1 MLKLQNVSKYYSRNG
16 AVALGLRKVN
26 LELGLGEF
34 VAVVGESGS
43 GKSTLLHVM
52 CGLDTYE
59 DGELYIGGAE
69 TSHYTAQDWENY
81 RRTYVGFVSQNFN
94 LIDSYTVLQN
104 VEAALIL
111 AGYDPAKRLE
121 RALQIIERVGLT
133 PHAHMRASK
142 LSGGQ
147 MQRTVIAR
155 ALAKDCPIIAADEPT
170 GNLDSASS
178 QQIIELLQEI
188 SRDKLVIVVTH
199 NFAEVAHLA
208 TRKVTIHDG
217 EVVENRQLKP
227 AAPAPSAPASVAKT
241 SQVSWREALLMA
253 VRNLGSTPLKTLLMF
268 LVMLLLTFGS
278 SFVYGSMRNLQDE
291 TAFKSGSPYFR
302 NSMEQRVIVGRSDNG
317 AMTADELEAL
327 AAIPNVAALVQGDLA
342 LDQPV
347 NASYP
352 KALGDGHVDVS
363 ALVMPGALVEEA
375 KLTAGRRPET
385 AAEVA
390 INTRIL
396 RRGVAAEDLLGRT
409 FEYTAKSTKFSLTI
423 VGISEDR
430 ELGEVVF
437 AHREILD
444 QIAAGAV
451 SQYQT
456 FTYSAGPFQGIP
468 FTPVLN
474 EGSRQLGEN
483 EVGLPMSM
491 ANSYCSMSQIPM
503 ANCLAQIIG
512 SKVQLTAASLY
523 ESDTAEFTVAE
534 VVAQTQALSPPQARQ
549 MNAAPPI
556 YVGQATLDRWTDRHA
571 VYQVSV
577 MTRTA
582 DQARTLLPLLAGRGY
597 KTFYPFDTLDSI
609 SYLIRTLQWILLGV
623 LLVLFIGVFFFI
635 TYFIMRTVM
644 RSKRKDY
651 VTLRSIGATQPFI
664 RQTVLY
670 ELFVLSTLTYGVALL
685 LFGVSRVVSVPVVS
699 RALANM
705 FRSYGTLDYLYI
717 YALIAVMT
725 VLLTRRF
732 HRTLLGDSVV
742 SAFKGEEGEQG

>member
-26 LELGLGEF
+26 LTLGLGEF

-59 DGELYIGGAE
+59 DGELYINGEE

-111 AGYDPAKRLE
+111 SGYDPAKRRE

-133 PHAHMRASK
+133 SHAHMKASK

-217 EVVENRQLKP
+217 EVVENRQLQP
-227 AAPAPSAPASVAKT
+227 AAPGESGPASVAKT
-241 SQVSWREALLMA
+241 SQVSWREALFTA

-268 LVMLLLTFGS
+268 LVMLMLAFGS
-278 SFVYGSMRNLQDE
+278 AFVYGSMRNLQDE
-291 TAFKSGSPYFR
+291 TAFKSGSPHFR
-302 NSMEQRVIVGRSDNG
+302 NSMEQRVIVKRSANG
-317 AMTADELEAL
+317 AFTQDELEAL
-327 AAIPNVAALVQGDLA
+327 AATPNVAALVRGDLA
-342 LDQPV
+342 LDQQV
-347 NASYP
+347 ISYYP
-352 KALGDGHVDVS
+352 KALGNGQVDVS
-363 ALVMPGALVEEA
+363 AQVMPGALVDEA

-385 AAEVA
+385 ATEVA
-390 INTRIL
+390 INTRTL
-396 RRGVAAEDLLGRT
+396 RRGVAPEDLLGRT

-437 AHREILD
+437 AHPEVLD
-444 QIAAGAV
+444 KIAGEAV

-456 FTYSAGPFQGIP
+456 FTYSAGTFQAIP
-468 FTPVLN
+468 FTPV
-474 EGSRQLGEN
+474 
-483 EVGLPMSM
+483 
-491 ANSYCSMSQIPM
+491 
-503 ANCLAQIIG
+503 
-512 SKVQLTAASLY
+512 
-523 ESDTAEFTVAE
+523 
-534 VVAQTQALSPPQARQ
+534 
-549 MNAAPPI
+549 
-556 YVGQATLDRWTDRHA
+556 
-571 VYQVSV
+571 
-577 MTRTA
+577 
-582 DQARTLLPLLAGRGY
+582 
-597 KTFYPFDTLDSI
+597 
-609 SYLIRTLQWILLGV
+609 
-623 LLVLFIGVFFFI
+623 
-635 TYFIMRTVM
+635 
-644 RSKRKDY
+644 
-651 VTLRSIGATQPFI
+651 
-664 RQTVLY
+664 
-670 ELFVLSTLTYGVALL
+670 
-685 LFGVSRVVSVPVVS
+685 
-699 RALANM
+699 
-705 FRSYGTLDYLYI
+705 
-717 YALIAVMT
+717 
-725 VLLTRRF
+725 
-732 HRTLLGDSVV
+732 
-742 SAFKGEEGEQG
+742 